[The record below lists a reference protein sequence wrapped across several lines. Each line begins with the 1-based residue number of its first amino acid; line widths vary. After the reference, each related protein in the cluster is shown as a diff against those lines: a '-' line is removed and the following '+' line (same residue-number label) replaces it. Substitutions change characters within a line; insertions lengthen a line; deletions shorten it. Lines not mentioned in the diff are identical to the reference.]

1 MTLEEL
7 DCPVGAP
14 PSGICDLRRIRLS
27 CTKTKV
33 LLPQVYVTLDELDC
47 PVLPQVNLKVPV
59 LKLPHSGICDLRRI
73 RLSCTKTKVHLPQV
87 YVTLDELDCPV
98 LKLRFSSFRYM

>member
-1 MTLEEL
+1 MTLDEL
-7 DCPVGAP
+7 DCPVLPQVYVTLDELDCPVLKLRFP

-33 LLPQVYVTLDELDC
+33 P
-47 PVLPQVNLKVPV
+47 
-59 LKLPHSGICDLRRI
+59 
-73 RLSCTKTKVHLPQV
+73 LPQV

-98 LKLRFSSFRYM
+98 LKLRFSSLRYM